1 MQSEAN
7 ERGYL
12 NEHFRLFH
20 TTDLQPLQVDW
31 HFHTFD
37 KLVFFRSGQVEYSVE
52 SETYALRP
60 GDLLLISHG
69 QLHRM
74 RAKGGAAYE
83 RFILYLDG
91 AYLHNLAPQAGGLNA
106 CFRQA
111 RQSGHSLLRLGD
123 SERASLYQL
132 FSRLEKALTA
142 PSAYAD
148 VLSQAIL
155 IELMVQLC
163 STDIAANF
171 VAVPAQGD
179 DKIAQALTYIQA
191 NLGENLSCSI
201 LAERLYMSRS
211 SFQHRFR
218 EATGYTPHAYIR
230 LKRLLYASELLA
242 GGESATNASRK
253 CGYGDYSAFCH
264 AFKEQFGVSPAAFLP
279 RGGLNGPDE

>member
-1 MQSEAN
+1 M
-7 ERGYL
+7 
-12 NEHFRLFH
+12 
-20 TTDLQPLQVDW
+20 
-31 HFHTFD
+31 
-37 KLVFFRSGQVEYSVE
+37 FFRSGQVEYSVE
-52 SETYALRP
+52 SETYTLRP

-74 RAKGGAAYE
+74 RAKSGAAYE